1 MKNNFSVYI
10 IEFFAGITLALFMRK
25 YTPKLNFITYLGIF
39 SVILYILGI
48 PHLRE
53 FPFFKTDIGRFI
65 ETGFLSFFGIAPFF
79 WGLIYEK
86 TLISKILS
94 LPIMILLGKSSYVFY
109 LIHKGFIPI
118 FIDEY
123 IWDNKLF
130 LFIILNLISIILFK
144 YIEEPANHW
153 IKSQF
158 KK

>member
-10 IEFFAGITLALFMRK
+10 IEFFAGIALALFMKK
-25 YTPKLNFITYLGIF
+25 YTPKLNFITYVGII
-39 SVILYILGI
+39 SIILYISGI
-48 PHLRE
+48 SHLRE

-65 ETGFLSFFGIAPFF
+65 ETVFLSFFGIAPFF
-79 WGLIYEK
+79 WGLIHEK
-86 TLISKILS
+86 TPISKILS
-94 LPIMILLGKSSYVFY
+94 LTIMILLDKSSYVFY